1 MAHYDREPPR
11 PASFSALAVG
21 VTYFALVR
29 HGETDW
35 NRHGRLQGS
44 ADIPLNDTGRA
55 QAREAA
61 HRLAARQWDRLVSSP
76 LSRASETADL
86 IGAELGLHRSATYAD
101 LRERHYGEAEGL
113 TDYEAYIEWPHGW
126 YPGLEPRAEVAERG
140 VRTLGHLADEHPD
153 DAVVVVAHGGVIRA
167 ILDVLLRPHRSPRIL
182 NAGVST
188 VSSDA
193 DGWRVHS
200 INGIDL

>member
-1 MAHYDREPPR
+1 MAHYDRSLAR
-11 PASFSALAVG
+11 P

-44 ADIPLNDTGRA
+44 SDIPLNDTGRA

-61 HRLAARQWDRLVSSP
+61 HRLAAREWDLLVSSP

-86 IGAELGLHRSATYAD
+86 IGAELGLQRTTTYAD

-113 TDYEAYIEWPHGW
+113 TDYEAYVEWPHGW
-126 YPGLEPRAEVAERG
+126 YPGLEPRADVAARG
-140 VRTLGHLADEHPD
+140 VRTLAHLADEHPD
-153 DAVVVVAHGGVIRA
+153 SAVVVVAHGGVIRA
-167 ILDVLLRPHRSPRIL
+167 ILDVLLRTRRSPRIL

-188 VSSDA
+188 VSTDTDS
-193 DGWRVHS
+193 WRVHS

>member
-1 MAHYDREPPR
+1 M
-11 PASFSALAVG
+11 
-21 VTYFALVR
+21 TYFALVR

-44 ADIPLNDTGRA
+44 SDVPLNDTGRA

-61 HRLAARQWDRLVSSP
+61 HRLAASDWDVLVSSP

-86 IGAELGLHRSATYAD
+86 IGAELGLTRTASYPD

-113 TDYEAYIEWPHGW
+113 TDYEAYYEWPHGL
-126 YPGLEPRAEVAERG
+126 YPGLEPRIEVARRG
-140 VRTLGHLADEHPD
+140 LRTLSELHTEHSD
-153 DAVVVVAHGGVIRA
+153 SAVIVVAHGGVIRA
-167 ILDVLLRPHRSPRIL
+167 ILDVLLQTRRSPRIL

-188 VSSDA
+188 VAVDD
-193 DGWRVHS
+193 DGWQVHS
-200 INGIDL
+200 INGIDIPSMDI